1 MIPVTFRVKSKI
13 IRKWNPYSG
22 EITPVVCFS
31 EAKDGIKVPLNLSPY
46 ESLFLEFSP
55 GEPDAYVTKTSFYQ
69 VTEVGKNEIKT
80 IADQNGTYYTALKS
94 GNVEKQITSV
104 ISGIP
109 APLQISGK
117 WKMDLEG
124 EGFPLFTSESDYLTS
139 WIEDP
144 LIRNFSGTGRYQI
157 SFYLASEY
165 LHKDLKLFLD
175 LGKVG
180 NIAEVILNDQK
191 VGIRWMRG
199 QKLEVTDVVKGGEN
213 RLTILVTNTL
223 INRISAM
230 KEAPAVPAELI
241 SQFGN
246 RNVTNE
252 KPREFGFKP
261 LPASGLLGP
270 VQLIPVKELNVR
282 Y

>member
-1 MIPVTFRVKSKI
+1 M
-13 IRKWNPYSG
+13 
-22 EITPVVCFS
+22 
-31 EAKDGIKVPLNLSPY
+31 
-46 ESLFLEFSP
+46 
-55 GEPDAYVTKTSFYQ
+55 
-69 VTEVGKNEIKT
+69 
-80 IADQNGTYYTALKS
+80 
-94 GNVEKQITSV
+94 GNVEKEITSV
-104 ISGIP
+104 VSGIP

-117 WKMDLEG
+117 WKMELEG
-124 EGFPLFTSESDYLTS
+124 EGFPLFTSQSDYLNS

-144 LIRNFSGTGRYQI
+144 LTRNFSGTGRYQI
-157 SFYLASEY
+157 SFNLASEY

-180 NIAEVILNDQK
+180 NVAEVILNDQK

-213 RLTILVTNTL
+213 RLKILVTNTL

-230 KEAPAVPAELI
+230 KEPPPVPAELV

-246 RNVTNE
+246 GNVTNE

-261 LPASGLLGP
+261 LPASGLIGP
-270 VQLIPVKELNVR
+270 VALIPVKELIVR